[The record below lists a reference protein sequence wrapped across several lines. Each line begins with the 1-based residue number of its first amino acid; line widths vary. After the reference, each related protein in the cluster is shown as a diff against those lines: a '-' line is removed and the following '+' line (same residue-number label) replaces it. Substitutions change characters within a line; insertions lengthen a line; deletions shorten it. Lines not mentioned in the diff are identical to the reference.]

1 MCSVY
6 EHPSMTSQA
15 AAGEEAEEAGEEAG
29 AADPEEAGEEAG
41 EEAEAADP
49 EDPEEADPEEP
60 EEEEVQPEE
69 EEEEEEEAGDPEE
82 PEEEEAGD
90 PEEPEEEEAGDPD
103 GLDGESVGEA
113 EGGEELS
120 GSSAQALVAAAR
132 GSLQASPGGGQL
144 AVGKLANSSSHKK
157 EYMQFFRMA
166 TSKNRFPASLKGE
179 FEKDKLDLFR
189 LWMSSDKDCNKLVLA
204 VERKAG

>member
-1 MCSVY
+1 MCTRSVRVD
-6 EHPSMTSQA
+6 SFVD
-15 AAGEEAEEAGEEAG
+15 EA
-29 AADPEEAGEEAG
+29 
-41 EEAEAADP
+41 
-49 EDPEEADPEEP
+49 
-60 EEEEVQPEE
+60 
-69 EEEEEEEAGDPEE
+69 
-82 PEEEEAGD
+82 
-90 PEEPEEEEAGDPD
+90 
-103 GLDGESVGEA
+103 
-113 EGGEELS
+113 
-120 GSSAQALVAAAR
+120 SALHVAAANDQLAIVKLLVTAGDALGPLGSFASDSEPHLHLSDAQLRTIERYELLSRIRCSRDLVRRLPSR
-132 GSLQASPGGGQL
+132 GVTGGGQL